1 MAPGII
7 LTDKSVPAWA
17 GYDGMGTFVIPAGKT
32 LKIETTPHGEEILSE
47 TVPAGKTWTVSISVS
62 VIES

>member
-1 MAPGII
+1 
-7 LTDKSVPAWA
+7 
-17 GYDGMGTFVIPAGKT
+17 MGTFVIPAGKT
-32 LKIETTPHGEEILSE
+32 LKIETTPQGEEILSE